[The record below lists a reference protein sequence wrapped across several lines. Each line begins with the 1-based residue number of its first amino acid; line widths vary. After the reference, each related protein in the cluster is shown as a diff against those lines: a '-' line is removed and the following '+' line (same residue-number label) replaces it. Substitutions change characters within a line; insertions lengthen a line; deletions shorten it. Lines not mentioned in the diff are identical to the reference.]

1 MTKRRDLVN
10 ELLAAGW
17 IEIGGAKHDKFRKGN
32 KTVMVPRHSEIK
44 NSLASAIRRQA
55 GLR

>member
-17 IEIGGAKHDKFRKGN
+17 IEVGGAKHDKFRKGN

>member
-1 MTKRRDLVN
+1 MTKRRDLER

-17 IEIGGAKHDKFRKGN
+17 FKIEGANHTKFRKGR

-44 NSLASAIRRQA
+44 NQMADAIRRQA
-55 GLR
+55 GLK